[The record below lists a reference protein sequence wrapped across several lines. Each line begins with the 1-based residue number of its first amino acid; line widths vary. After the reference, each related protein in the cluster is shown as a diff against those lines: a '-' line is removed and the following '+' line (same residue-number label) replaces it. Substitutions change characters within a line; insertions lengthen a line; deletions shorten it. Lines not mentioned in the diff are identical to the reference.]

1 MNEFKMSST
10 RYLYPSVAL
19 LISPSNKEPWNKW
32 LGTSTKS
39 FAPTGFEES
48 SKPTKNIEKESAAP
62 ATGPAIDMSNIV
74 FLSGRMDLNYRSN
87 NKNKKI
93 STKMV
98 CIRYQSSVQCTL
110 KLE

>member
-1 MNEFKMSST
+1 MNEFKISST

-93 STKMV
+93 FTKMV
-98 CIRYQSSVQCTL
+98 
-110 KLE
+110 

>member
-10 RYLYPSVAL
+10 RYLYPSVAM
-19 LISPSNKEPWNKW
+19 LISPSSKEPWNNW

>member
-19 LISPSNKEPWNKW
+19 LISPSSKEPWNNW